1 MSQYGCT
8 LTRKGQ
14 ELLARLGAEQKP
26 LVITGV
32 KIGSGVC
39 PDDVFPGD
47 LEGLIDPVADGT
59 SNVPRYK
66 GDTVFMTV
74 EFRSDMD
81 GGLKHDVLINEFG
94 VLSRD
99 PDGASVL
106 LYYGTLGDNPQ
117 KVSAFSNSGIDIR
130 RFPISIKVGEQAE
143 VIIDYSPEGLMT
155 AEDVAEY
162 CTTTLL
168 PLLINEVV
176 KALGGK
182 PGGFIEMEEPIP
194 ADRRFDDTLYG
205 LVLRDYS

>member
-8 LTRKGQ
+8 LTRVGS

-32 KIGSGVC
+32 KVGSGVC

-59 SNVPRYK
+59 SNMPRYK
-66 GDTVFMTV
+66 GNTVFLTV
-74 EFRSDMD
+74 EFRSDMN
-81 GGLKHDVLINEFG
+81 GGLKHDILINEFG
-94 VLSRD
+94 VFSRD
-99 PDGASVL
+99 PDGANVL
-106 LYYGTLGDNPQ
+106 LYYGTLGDHPQ

-130 RFPISIKVGEQAE
+130 RFPISIKVGEMAE
-143 VIIDYSPEGLMT
+143 VVIDYSPEGLMT

-162 CTTTLL
+162 CTTILL
-168 PLLINEVV
+168 PQLIDEVL

-182 PGGFIEMEEPIP
+182 PGGFIEMEELIP
-194 ADRRFDDTLYG
+194 EERRFDDTLYG